1 MLRRLAAFPWRVI
14 LSSTLAGL
22 LLALAYPRP
31 DFTAIAWIA
40 LVPLCLCLH
49 ERPFWSGF
57 AAGLGFFG
65 LVLYWLNI
73 VMVTFGHLHPLLSLL
88 CYLLLVAYLALFFAG
103 VTWGTAYLQRRLQ
116 LSSAL
121 TFPVLWVVFEYLRA
135 HALSG
140 FPWALLGYSQ
150 QGWLEA
156 IQSADLFGVYGI
168 SYLLALVNVT
178 IALVIVALRDR
189 RSMPRLAVTGAI
201 LLFCANLLY
210 GYTTLE
216 KSPARRE
223 RTLVTTLV
231 QGNIDQSIKWDPA
244 FVQATVDRY
253 RDLSQAAAREYKSQL
268 IVWPESATPFYFQ
281 DQSPLSDEVRQVAV
295 TSQAALIFGSPAYE
309 KRADGRWHFLNSAF
323 LLGPKGET
331 LGRGDKV
338 HLVPFGE
345 YVPLKSLLPFV
356 NKLVEGIGDFSAGS
370 IHTLP
375 LGATRI
381 GLLVCYE
388 GIFPELARAYVNQGS
403 DLLVNVTN
411 DAWYGQSSAPYQHL
425 AMARFRAIE
434 NRVWLVR
441 AANTGISA
449 FIDPTGSIGGATPI
463 FVTLSTT
470 VKVGLGSRPTLYRT
484 IGDALPIAFS
494 LLGAYWFWRARWRQR
509 SKSS

>member
-1 MLRRLAAFPWRVI
+1 MRRIFVAFPWRII

-31 DFTAIAWIA
+31 DFTAIAWVA

-57 AAGLGFFG
+57 AAGVGFFA

-73 VMVTFGHLHPLLSLL
+73 VMVTFGHLPPLVSLL
-88 CYLLLVAYLALFFAG
+88 CYLFLVAYLSLFFAG
-103 VTWGTAYLQRRLQ
+103 VTWGTAYLRRRLN

-121 TFPVLWVVFEYLRA
+121 TFPIFWVAFEYLRA
-135 HALSG
+135 HALTG

-178 IALVIVALRDR
+178 IALVIGALREHR
-189 RSMPRLAVTGAI
+189 TMPGFAVAASI
-201 LLFCANLLY
+201 LLFAANLLY
-210 GYTTLE
+210 GYSTLQ
-216 KSPARRE
+216 KSPAERE
-223 RTLVTTLV
+223 RTLTTTLV

-244 FVQATVDRY
+244 FVQSTVDRY
-253 RDLSQAAAREYKSQL
+253 RDLSLAAAREFKSEL
-268 IVWPESATPFYFQ
+268 IVWPESATPFYYQ
-281 DQSPLSDEVRQVAV
+281 DKSPLGDEVRQVAV
-295 TSQAALIFGSPAYE
+295 SSQAALLFGSPAYE

-323 LLGPKGET
+323 LLGLQGET
-331 LGRGDKV
+331 LGRGAKV

-345 YVPLKSLLPFV
+345 YVPLKKIFPFV
-356 NKLVEGIGDFSAGS
+356 NKLVEGIGDFSAGT
-370 IHTLP
+370 IQP
-375 LGATRI
+375 LRLGETHI
-381 GLLVCYE
+381 GILVCYE

-411 DAWYGQSSAPYQHL
+411 DAWYGNSSAPFQHL
-425 AMARFRAIE
+425 SMARFRAIE
-434 NRVWLVR
+434 NRIWLVR

-449 FIDPTGSIGGATPI
+449 FIDPSGRISGATPL

-470 VKVGLGSRPTLYRT
+470 AKVGLGSRPTLYRR
-484 IGDALPIAFS
+484 IGDALPLAF
-494 LLGAYWFWRARWRQR
+494 LLVGAFWFFSAYRQPR
-509 SKSS
+509 LTS